1 MPAQAMKVMLLLLLA
16 LLVVSQA
23 TTGKCRHNHRA
34 LFRLTLCLHKD
45 LLTWGQAFFTCEN
58 PKKGAYRLFFLQLQC
73 QTLSCVGRSRASAPS
88 CCAPCSRDPS
98 VPATMAWRSAAYP
111 CDDHPWSMSGLVALV
126 GSAAVTP
133 AVVRLYLAALC
144 GALYTWSWWKS
155 LLPPGCPEEDSTR
168 WSSHL

>member
-58 PKKGAYRLFFLQLQC
+58 PKKGAYRLFFCNYSARHCHVSEDQGRVLLLAVLLVQEIHRYLLQWPGEVLH
-73 QTLSCVGRSRASAPS
+73 TLVMTIRG
-88 CCAPCSRDPS
+88 PCR
-98 VPATMAWRSAAYP
+98 V
-111 CDDHPWSMSGLVALV
+111 
-126 GSAAVTP
+126 
-133 AVVRLYLAALC
+133 
-144 GALYTWSWWKS
+144 WW
-155 LLPPGCPEEDSTR
+155 LWWGQQQ
-168 WSSHL
+168 